1 MDPGDVAS
9 AINIPGIVNDL
20 KSANRPDGMSIVW
33 ENGSQAKG
41 LRAKSTEGTII
52 AAVTLG
58 GYSGEGLNKGLGIE
72 SISGFLRIAFDA
84 MVDATSAT
92 LDKYVVSESSL
103 TLKQENESTTY
114 RASIKASGNAKIEIE
129 YAESTS
135 GTLAVTTVEVSVSA
149 TVDAGASIT
158 VEGTTIVDNS
168 WKGGVDTSWYDSSQG
183 PFTISTPDQLAGLA
197 QIVNEKIDNFYNKTI
212 TLSADLD
219 MGNHPWTPIGNI
231 ATPINNEYI
240 GKESGYNLFK
250 GTFNGNGKTISNLD
264 IKCSTDSSTGSG
276 LFGVVG
282 GGASI
287 IDLTI
292 ENCRAMG
299 GSSSFFVG
307 SFVGLI
313 PHCDSGTP
321 TEDDTVNL
329 EKLNLTGS
337 VQIQGA
343 ASFGGIVGRNHT
355 ASRISIKNCHV
366 DAAAGSF
373 LRGVVGGPSI
383 MGGIIGAAY
392 GTHGNNANVIENCSV
407 SIDTIAGDVQCI
419 GGIAGHFEEG
429 RISQVSVIDVDISL
443 KPAPNTS
450 SDYYGYDPYGIG
462 LVAGTVGGTEPVSG
476 TDPYSPQKG
485 HEVNYY
491 QSGCQFTDSTLSSG
505 PNTPYEGQDRY
516 SGGLFG
522 TVRNTQK
529 NSNYQLVSPEKVVV
543 FH

>member
-1 MDPGDVAS
+1 MKKSKHAGGGVVFANSIITAILVFLIVSVLVGCSYGYPG
-9 AINIPGIVNDL
+9 IPGF
-20 KSANRPDGMSIVW
+20 P
-33 ENGSQAKG
+33 
-41 LRAKSTEGTII
+41 
-52 AAVTLG
+52 
-58 GYSGEGLNKGLGIE
+58 GYWPS
-72 SISGFLRIAFDA
+72 D
-84 MVDATSAT
+84 
-92 LDKYVVSESSL
+92 
-103 TLKQENESTTY
+103 
-114 RASIKASGNAKIEIE
+114 
-129 YAESTS
+129 
-135 GTLAVTTVEVSVSA
+135 
-149 TVDAGASIT
+149 
-158 VEGTTIVDNS
+158 TIVDNS
-168 WKGGVDTSWYDSSQG
+168 WKGGVDTSWYDLNKSS
-183 PFTISTPDQLAGLA
+183 FTISTPDQLAGLA
-197 QIVNEKIDNFYNKTI
+197 QIVNKGTDDFDNKTI

-219 MGNHPWTPIGNI
+219 MGNHLWTPIGNI
-231 ATPINNEYI
+231 VTPINNEYI

-250 GTFNGNGKTISNLD
+250 GTFNGNGKTISNLTID
-264 IKCSTDSSTGSG
+264 CSTDSSTGSG

-282 GGASI
+282 GGALI
-287 IDLTI
+287 TDLTI
-292 ENCRAMG
+292 ENCEAMG

-313 PHCDSGTP
+313 PHCVSGNP

-337 VQIQGA
+337 VRIQGA

-366 DAAAGSF
+366 DAATGSF

-443 KPAPNTS
+443 EPAPNTS

-505 PNTPYEGQDRY
+505 LNTPYEGQDRY
-516 SGGLFG
+516 FEGLFG

-529 NSNYQLVSPEKVVV
+529 NSDYQRVSPGNVVV
-543 FH
+543 FN